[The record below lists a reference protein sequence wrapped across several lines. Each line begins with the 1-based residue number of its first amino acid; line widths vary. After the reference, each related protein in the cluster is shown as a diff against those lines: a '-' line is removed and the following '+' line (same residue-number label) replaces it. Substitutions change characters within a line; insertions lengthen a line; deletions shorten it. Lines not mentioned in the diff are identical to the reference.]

1 MLRLLPVFPPV
12 CPSRSDTVRY
22 ALDILAILTVVPKV
36 QLLLADSVNVLD
48 ETGSPVSTVGQ

>member
-1 MLRLLPVFPPV
+1 M
-12 CPSRSDTVRY
+12 RY